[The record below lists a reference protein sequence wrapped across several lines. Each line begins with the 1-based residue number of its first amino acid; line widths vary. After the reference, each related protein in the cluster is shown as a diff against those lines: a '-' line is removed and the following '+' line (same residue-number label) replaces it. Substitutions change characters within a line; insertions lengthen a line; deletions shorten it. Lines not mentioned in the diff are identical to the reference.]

1 MIDLGSF
8 TADRIYLDA
17 NVFIYAVEGFPK
29 YAELCVELFEAIDD
43 RAIHAFTSE
52 LSLAEVLVKPMCDVN
67 LAAVDAY
74 KAMIRNRPSLEVW
87 QVSRDVLV
95 QAAQIRSVT
104 TCKLPDAIH
113 AATAMAAKADF
124 IFTADQEFKAPSGL
138 VCITLDE
145 LLDEYSA

>member
-8 TADRIYLDA
+8 TADRIYLDST
-17 NVFIYAVEGFPK
+17 VFIYAVEGFPK
-29 YAELCVELFEAIDD
+29 YSELCLELFEAIDD

-52 LSLAEVLVKPMCDVN
+52 LSLAEVLVKPMCYVN
-67 LAAVDAY
+67 VAAVETY
-74 KAMIRNRPSLEVW
+74 KAMMIQNRPSLEVW

-113 AATAMAAKADF
+113 AATAMAAKVDF
-124 IFTADQEFKAPSGL
+124 IFTAD
-138 VCITLDE
+138 LDSK
-145 LLDEYSA
+145 LPAGWFA